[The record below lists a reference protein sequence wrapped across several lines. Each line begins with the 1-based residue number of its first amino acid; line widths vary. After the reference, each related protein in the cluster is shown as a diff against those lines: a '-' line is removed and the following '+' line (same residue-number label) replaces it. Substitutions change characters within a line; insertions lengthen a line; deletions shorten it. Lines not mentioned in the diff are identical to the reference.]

1 MRQRMRAGLR
11 RLLGRLRGPAP
22 VILMYHRVAA
32 PAADPWG
39 LAVSPANFRDQLAHL
54 ARRRTILTMDAFMAA
69 RERGELPARAV
80 GITFDDGY
88 RDNLLAAAPLLAESA
103 APATVFLTG
112 SAIGSGAAFW
122 WDELARMI
130 LLRRDLIR
138 YDLTIG
144 GVALAGRIPAMAAD
158 KASDPHWRAWTAPRT
173 AREAA
178 YVELWQLLQRVQPV
192 ERAAAMAALRETLP
206 PEPAAP
212 EELPMSPGEVA
223 RLAEAGIS
231 IGGHAMTHQ
240 PLTTLAAPER
250 RAEIAES
257 RAVCLRLAPG
267 EPVAG
272 FAFPHGDRDPETIA
286 MVREAGYAWA
296 CSTQPGG
303 IGRVTRNLFD
313 LPRVAVPDV
322 GGPALMHLLGR
333 IAA

>member
-11 RLLGRLRGPAP
+11 RLFGGPRGPAP
-22 VILMYHRVAA
+22 VILMYHRVAV

-39 LAVSPANFRDQLAHL
+39 LAVSPAHFRDQLAHL
-54 ARRRTILTMDAFMAA
+54 ARLRKILAMDAFMAA
-69 RERGELPARAV
+69 HERDDLPSLAV

-88 RDNLLAAAPLLAESA
+88 RDNLLAAAPLLAAAA

-112 SAIGSGAAFW
+112 GAIGSGAAFW

-130 LLRRDLIR
+130 LLRRGPIR

-144 GVALAGRIPAMAAD
+144 GAVLAGSISAMAAD
-158 KASDPHWRAWTAPRT
+158 EAPDPHWRAWTAPRT

-178 YVELWQLLQRVQPV
+178 YAELWQLLQRVQPA
-192 ERAAAMAALRETLP
+192 ERAAAMAVLRETLP
-206 PEPAAP
+206 PEPAAS
-212 EELPMSPGEVA
+212 EELPMSPAEVA
-223 RLAEAGIS
+223 RLAEAGIA

-240 PLTTLAAPER
+240 PLTTLPAPAR

-257 RAVCLRLAPG
+257 RAVCRRLAPN
-267 EPVAG
+267 EAVAG

-286 MVREAGYAWA
+286 MVRDAGYAWA

-303 IGRVTRNLFD
+303 IGRGTRDPFD

-322 GGPALMHLLGR
+322 DGEALMRLLGG